1 MKIAI
6 VIFATN
12 KGNHVSG
19 TAGPV
24 LLTFSLPPSVTVFL
38 YFWCTLT
45 PPTDLSLLIS

>member
-6 VIFATN
+6 VIFAAN

-24 LLTFSLPPSVTVFL
+24 LLTFSLLPSVTVLL
-38 YFWCTLT
+38 YFCMNSD
-45 PPTDLSLLIS
+45 PSH